1 MTYYYVVNE
10 TTRELTGPIELPII
24 PGIGIQV
31 PGNVIELAEQLP
43 PTEPGYV
50 WIWRNGIPSQLID
63 LRNTIV
69 YYKDTGMATY
79 WSELGPLPDSLTSK
93 ARPGDYYVW
102 KNNDWELDLAAQR
115 AAAVAQ
121 ADIER
126 DKRLQEAVIRVAP
139 LQYAYELGEAYS
151 DQLTVLQAWKRYA
164 LMLAKI
170 ELQPDYPLSIDW
182 PVAPE
187 KLAVPPPSD

>member
-10 TTRELTGPIELPII
+10 ATKEMTGAVELPFI

-43 PTEPGYV
+43 LAEPGYV
-50 WIWRNGIPSQLID
+50 WVWRDGIASQPID

-69 YYKDTGMATY
+69 YCKDTGMASP
-79 WSELGPLPDSLTSK
+79 WSELGPLPDSLTAK
-93 ARPGDYYVW
+93 ARPGEYYVW
-102 KNNDWELDLAAQR
+102 KNDDWELDLEAQH

-126 DKRLQEAVIRVAP
+126 DKRLQEVVIRVAP
-139 LQYAYELGEAYS
+139 LQYAYERGEASS
-151 DQLTVLQAWKRYA
+151 DQLTVLQAWKCYA
-164 LMLAKI
+164 LKLANI
-170 ELQPDYPLSIDW
+170 ELQPDYPLSTDW
-182 PVAPE
+182 PVAPA
-187 KLAVPPPSD
+187 KLVVAPAV

>member
-10 TTRELTGPIELPII
+10 ATKEMTGPVELPII

-43 PTEPGYV
+43 PAEPGYV
-50 WIWRNGIPSQLID
+50 WVWRNGIASQLID

-102 KNNDWELDLAAQR
+102 KNDDWELDLEAQN

-126 DKRLQEAVIRVAP
+126 DKRLQEVVIRVAP
-139 LQYAYELGEAYS
+139 LQYAYELGEASS

-164 LMLAKI
+164 VKLANI

-182 PVAPE
+182 PVAPA
-187 KLAVPPPSD
+187 KLIVSPAV